1 MAKFLDDNGL
11 LYFWTTLKNTFVQ
24 DVNYVH
30 TDNNFTNSLK
40 TKLEGIE
47 AGAEVNDIAVI
58 EVNGTALT
66 PSGKTVNITV
76 PTVVS
81 ALTND
86 SGYQTSSQVQSAIS
100 SAIGQITGISFE
112 IVQTLPATGTNG
124 TIYLLSNG
132 GSGTNVYD
140 EYIYINSSWEKI
152 GTTDVDL
159 SGYWNSTN
167 LTAITNS
174 EIDTIV
180 AN

>member
-11 LYFWTTLKNTFVQ
+11 LYLWTIIKNTFV
-24 DVNYVH
+24 DDANYVH
-30 TDNNFTNSLK
+30 TDNNFTNALK
-40 TKLEGIE
+40 TKLDGIE

-58 EVNGTALT
+58 QVNGSVVT

-86 SGYQTSSQVQSAIS
+86 SGYQTSSQVASAI
-100 SAIGQITGISFE
+100 AEAVGQITGVSFE
-112 IVQTLPATGTNG
+112 IVQSLPATGANG
-124 TIYLLSNG
+124 TIYLVSN
-132 GSGTNVYD
+132 SGTGTNAYD
-140 EYIYINSSWEKI
+140 EYIYINNAWEKI
-152 GTTDVDL
+152 GSTNVDL
-159 SGYWNSTN
+159 TGYWNSTN
-167 LTAITNS
+167 LMAMTNS